1 VVATGSLIVWALDE
15 VVRGNPWRRFLG
27 VAVLIYEVSTVR
39 LWAAKPQASWIQ
51 LPVSTD
57 VLLFADFVGK
67 VLVIDRSLWFYRVVD
82 VVENLVMMGD
92 RFVMQESLLYEFRLE
107 AYVPAD
113 HMLRA
118 IDRFVDLSD
127 LRRHL
132 AQF

>member
-1 VVATGSLIVWALDE
+1 
-15 VVRGNPWRRFLG
+15 
-27 VAVLIYEVSTVR
+27 
-39 LWAAKPQASWIQ
+39 
-51 LPVSTD
+51 
-57 VLLFADFVGK
+57 
-67 VLVIDRSLWFYRVVD
+67 
-82 VVENLVMMGD
+82 MMGD
-92 RFVMQESLLYEFRLE
+92 RFVMQESLRYEFRLE

>member
-1 VVATGSLIVWALDE
+1 
-15 VVRGNPWRRFLG
+15 
-27 VAVLIYEVSTVR
+27 
-39 LWAAKPQASWIQ
+39 
-51 LPVSTD
+51 
-57 VLLFADFVGK
+57 
-67 VLVIDRSLWFYRVVD
+67 
-82 VVENLVMMGD
+82 MMGD

-132 AQF
+132 ALSRLTVIRGRSRFASLRLQLIAITGTIAIITDGPARARQCSHTGLPLLFMAGSGPAPEGLRKGEAGWPVALAGRTRFARECAASSRL